1 MYLTCM
7 PTCNIAQLCCSSHLI
22 VEGWEL
28 EAICCQNVSNKPKGT
43 FGCLSV
49 QQMCN
54 GHPLPSLTSS
64 RTAKSAP
71 GKATTEISKGG
82 GKRGCSFCLFVL
94 KEVVLFG
101 TVFTSCSSTSN
112 LTKKKK
118 SYHPLHIYYL
128 CQKIQGTEDIH
139 IKHGQ

>member
-28 EAICCQNVSNKPKGT
+28 EAFCCQNVSNKPKGT

-54 GHPLPSLTSS
+54 GHPFPSLTSS
-64 RTAKSAP
+64 RTAKQLQGRQHQRSAKV
-71 GKATTEISKGG
+71 GARG
-82 GKRGCSFCLFVL
+82 GCSFCLFVL

-101 TVFTSCSSTSN
+101 TIFTSCSSTSN
-112 LTKKKK
+112 LSKRKKLSPP
-118 SYHPLHIYYL
+118 SYLL
-128 CQKIQGTEDIH
+128 SM
-139 IKHGQ
+139 